1 MFDEHVICILYW
13 IKRKAINVDYLMTS
27 IFECLHFIKYQSF
40 LTTWSLL
47 FKKIPNFVYPKM
59 ILHNPSLPNVHMYKD
74 KWQTKFRYGRETFVN
89 KKKSVCEDELL
100 LSR

>member
-1 MFDEHVICILYW
+1 
-13 IKRKAINVDYLMTS
+13 
-27 IFECLHFIKYQSF
+27 
-40 LTTWSLL
+40 
-47 FKKIPNFVYPKM
+47 M

-74 KWQTKFRYGRETFVN
+74 KWQTKFRYGQETFVN